1 MEEWQNC
8 RIHEIFYNTEY
19 MEYSETQKIR
29 NIQNN
34 LKCGMKEKSSK
45 KYINDT
51 FFCFGVV

>member
-8 RIHEIFYNTEY
+8 RIHGIFYNMEY
-19 MEYSETQKIR
+19 MEYSETRKIR
-29 NIQNN
+29 NTQDI

-51 FFCFGVV
+51 FFCLGVV